1 MSKAIHGGYSG
12 TIVRVNLTENRVS
25 SEKTDE
31 GLCRKYLGGAG
42 FVAHY
47 LWKEIAP
54 KVDAL
59 GPENKLIFACGP
71 LTGVP
76 FPGNG
81 RNCIGAKSPLTGG
94 VAKSEVGEFWGAELK
109 RAGLDALIIEGK
121 AAKPV
126 YLWINDGEVSIR
138 NAAHLWG
145 KNTKETQQEIRS
157 ELGDDRI
164 RVASIGPGGEN
175 LVLYACVM
183 NGLYDAAGR
192 GGVGAVMGAKNLKAV
207 AVRGHK
213 APKIVD
219 AQPAKDIAKWLKV
232 KENWDTMRGFWE
244 VGTGL
249 PMDGFEAIGN
259 LPVRNFRDGL
269 FPAVKKIDAA
279 ATMKTFGIKMDA
291 CYACSVRCKKVVKV
305 DRPYQ
310 VDPDYGG
317 PEYETL
323 ASLGSNCGIEDLAAI
338 AKGNELCNAYSLD
351 TISAGEVIAFAMECF
366 ENGLF
371 TTKDTGGLELRF
383 GNADAM
389 VKVIDLIAHRQGIGD
404 LLADGVARA
413 AKKIGKGAEKF
424 AIAVKGLEAGM
435 HEPRAKPGLGLG
447 FMVNPHG
454 ADHCFNLHDHMYS
467 NQNSLQVKDVEALGL
482 LGPFPVDDIGQK
494 KVRLFHYRQRLMA
507 IFDSLIVCL
516 FFPYSLNQLAGLLNA
531 VTGQNVTAQ
540 ELLEIADRTITTLR
554 LFNLREGFSAADD
567 KLPQRFYEPK
577 TDGVLADKPL
587 DPAKMEAAKHY
598 YYSLMGW
605 DETTGKPKEETLQKL
620 GIK

>member
-1 MSKAIHGGYSG
+1 MSNDIRGGYSG
-12 TIVRVNLTENRVS
+12 MTIRVNLTENRIS
-25 SEKTDE
+25 SEKTDDE
-31 GLCRKYLGGAG
+31 LCQRYLGGAG

-59 GPENKLIFACGP
+59 GSDNKLFFACGP
-71 LTGVP
+71 LTGIP

-109 RAGLDALIIEGK
+109 RAGIDVLIVEGK
-121 AAKPV
+121 SAKPV
-126 YLWINDGEVSIR
+126 YLWVNDGEVSIR
-138 NAAHLWG
+138 NAEHLWG
-145 KNTKETQQEIRS
+145 KNTKETQQKIRD

-164 RVASIGPGGEN
+164 RIASIGPGGEN
-175 LVLYACVM
+175 LVFYACVM
-183 NGLYDAAGR
+183 NGLFDAAGR
-192 GGVGAVMGAKNLKAV
+192 GGVGAVMGSKNLKAV

-213 APKIVD
+213 APKVID
-219 AQPAKDIAKWLKV
+219 AKPAKDIAKWLKA
-232 KENWDTMRGFWE
+232 NWESMRDFWE

-269 FPAVKKIDAA
+269 FPAVKKIDAQA
-279 ATMKTFGIKMDA
+279 VMKTIGIKMDA

-305 DRPYQ
+305 DKPYK

-323 ASLGSNCGIEDLAAI
+323 ASLGSNCGIEDLPAI

-351 TISAGEVIAFAMECF
+351 TISTGEVIAFAMECF
-366 ENGLF
+366 ENELL
-371 TTKDTGGLELRF
+371 TVKDTGGIELRF
-383 GNADAM
+383 GNAEAM
-389 VKVIDLIAHRQGIGD
+389 LKLIDLIAHRKGIGD
-404 LLADGVARA
+404 LLADGVSRA
-413 AKKIGKGAEKF
+413 AQKIGNGAEKF

-435 HEPRAKPGLGLG
+435 HEPRAKPGLGIG

-467 NQNSLQVKDVEALGL
+467 NQYSLQVKEVEALGL
-482 LGPFPVDDIGQK
+482 PGPFPIDDIGQK
-494 KVRLFHYRQRLMA
+494 KVKLFQHRQRLMA
-507 IFDSLIVCL
+507 IFDCLTVCQ
-516 FFPYSLNQLAGLLNA
+516 FFPYSLTQLAGLLNA
-531 VTGQNVTAQ
+531 ATGQNITVK
-540 ELLEIADRTITTLR
+540 ELLKIADRMITTLR
-554 LFNLREGFSAADD
+554 LFNLRDGFSAADD

-587 DPAKMEAAKHY
+587 DPAKMEEAKHY

-605 DETTGKPKEETLQKL
+605 DETTGEPKEETLKKL

>member
-1 MSKAIHGGYSG
+1 MSKAIQGGYSG

-31 GLCRKYLGGAG
+31 ELCRKYLGGAG

-59 GPENKLIFACGP
+59 GPDNKLIFACGP

-109 RAGLDALIIEGK
+109 RAGIDALIVEGK

-126 YLWINDGEVSIR
+126 YLWVNDGEVSIR

-145 KNTKETQQEIRS
+145 KNTRETQQTIRA

-183 NGLYDAAGR
+183 NGLFDAAGR

-213 APKIVD
+213 APKVVD
-219 AQPAKDIAKWLKV
+219 ARPTKDTAKWLKASW
-232 KENWDTMRGFWE
+232 ESMRGFWE

-249 PMDGFEAIGN
+249 PMDGFEAMGN

-269 FPAVKKIDAA
+269 FPAVKKIDAPA
-279 ATMKTFGIKMDA
+279 VMKTIGIKMDA

-305 DRPYQ
+305 DRPYK

-323 ASLGSNCGIEDLAAI
+323 ASLGSNCGIEDLPAI

-366 ENGLF
+366 ENGLL
-371 TTKDTGGLELRF
+371 TTKDTGGIELRF
-383 GNADAM
+383 GNAAAM
-389 VKVIDLIAHRQGIGD
+389 LKVIDLIAHRKGIGD

-413 AKKIGKGAEKF
+413 AQKIGKGAEKF

-454 ADHCFNLHDHMYS
+454 ADHCFNLHDHMYL
-467 NQNSLQVKDVEALGL
+467 NQDSPQVKEVEALGL
-482 LGPFPVDDIGQK
+482 QGPFPVEDIGPK
-494 KVRLFHYRQRLMA
+494 KVRLFQHRQRLMA
-507 IFDSLIVCL
+507 VFDSLIVCQFL
-516 FFPYSLNQLAGLLNA
+516 PYSLTQLAGLLNA
-531 VTGQNVTAQ
+531 VTGQEVTVK
-540 ELLEIADRTITTLR
+540 ELLEIADRTITLFR

-587 DPAKMEAAKHY
+587 DQAKMEAAKHY

-605 DETTGKPKEETLQKL
+605 DENTGKPEEETLKKL

>member
-1 MSKAIHGGYSG
+1 MSSGIRGGYSG
-12 TIVRVNLTENRVS
+12 TTVRVNLTDSRIS
-25 SEKTDE
+25 AEKTDE
-31 GLCRKYLGGAG
+31 ELCQKYLGGAG
-42 FVAHY
+42 FVSHY

-54 KVDAL
+54 RVNAL
-59 GPENKLIFACGP
+59 GPDNKLIFAAGP
-71 LTGVP
+71 LTGMP
-76 FPGNG
+76 FPGSG

-109 RAGLDALIIEGK
+109 RAGIDVIIIEGK
-121 AAKPV
+121 SAKPV
-126 YLWINDGEVSIR
+126 YLWVNDGEVSIK
-138 NAAHLWG
+138 NAEHLWG
-145 KNTKETQQEIRS
+145 ENTKETQQKIRA

-164 RVASIGPGGEN
+164 RVAGIGPGGEN

-183 NGLYDAAGR
+183 NGLFDAAGR
-192 GGVGAVMGAKNLKAV
+192 GGVGAVMGSKNLKAV
-207 AVRGHK
+207 AVRGHNT
-213 APKIVD
+213 PKMVD
-219 AQPAKDIAKWLKV
+219 GKPAKELVKWLKA
-232 KENWDTMRGFWE
+232 NWESMRGFWE

-249 PMDGFEAIGN
+249 PMDGFEAMGN

-269 FPAVKKIDAA
+269 FPAVKKIDAPA
-279 ATMKTFGIKMDA
+279 VMNTIGIKMDA

-305 DRPYQ
+305 DKPYK

-323 ASLGSNCGIEDLAAI
+323 ASLGSNCGIDDLAAI
-338 AKGNELCNAYSLD
+338 ARGNELCNAYSLD

-366 ENGLF
+366 ENGLL
-371 TTKDTGGLELRF
+371 TTRDTGGIELRF
-383 GNADAM
+383 GNAEAM
-389 VKVIDLIAHRQGIGD
+389 LKLIDLIARREGIGD
-404 LLADGVARA
+404 LLADGVTRA
-413 AKKIGKGAEKF
+413 AQKIGKGAERF

-435 HEPRAKPGLGLG
+435 HDPRAKPGLGIG

-467 NQNSLQVKDVEALGL
+467 NQDSVQVKEVEALGL
-482 LGPFPVDDIGQK
+482 PGPFPVDDIGPK
-494 KVRLFHYRQRLMA
+494 KVRLFQHRQRLMA
-507 IFDSLIVCL
+507 IFDSLVVCQ
-516 FFPYSLNQLAGLLNA
+516 FFPYSLTQLAGLLNA
-531 VTGQNVTAQ
+531 ATGQNITVN
-540 ELLEIADRTITTLR
+540 ELLEIADRTITLFR

-587 DPAKMEAAKHY
+587 DPAKMEAAKHH

-605 DETTGKPKEETLQKL
+605 DETTGEPKEETLKKL